1 MLANRSKN
9 VMAKY
14 SRESHIGT
22 VEDVK
27 DFFRHLVYDL
37 ELNFHPDDDFKSYVD
52 NKTGE
57 RIMDD
62 EQAELYNRLM
72 EESFEACNNDDM
84 VYEIGFELLK
94 ERLQTE

>member
-1 MLANRSKN
+1 
-9 VMAKY
+9 MAKY
-14 SRESHIGT
+14 SRKSHIAT

-37 ELNFHPDDDFKSYVD
+37 DLNFHPDDDFKSYVD

>member
-1 MLANRSKN
+1 
-9 VMAKY
+9 MAKY

-37 ELNFHPDDDFKSYVD
+37 DLNFHPDDDFKSYVD

-57 RIMDD
+57 RIIDD
-62 EQAELYNRLM
+62 EQA
-72 EESFEACNNDDM
+72 D
-84 VYEIGFELLK
+84 
-94 ERLQTE
+94 

>member
-1 MLANRSKN
+1 
-9 VMAKY
+9 MAKY
-14 SRESHIGT
+14 SRESHIAT

-37 ELNFHPDDDFKSYVD
+37 DLNFHPDDDFKSYVD

-62 EQAELYNRLM
+62 EQADLYNRLM

>member
-1 MLANRSKN
+1 
-9 VMAKY
+9 MAKY

-37 ELNFHPDDDFKSYVD
+37 DLNFHPDDDFKSYVD

-57 RIMDD
+57 RIIDD
-62 EQAELYNRLM
+62 EQADLYNRLM
-72 EESFEACNNDDM
+72 EESFEACGNDDM

>member
-1 MLANRSKN
+1 
-9 VMAKY
+9 MAKY
-14 SRESHIGT
+14 SRESHIAS

-37 ELNFHPDDDFKSYVD
+37 DLNFHPDDDFKSYVD

-62 EQAELYNRLM
+62 EQADLYNRLM